1 MSGISFT
8 QTAQSV
14 AQNLTITTLPTR
26 SRAAMR
32 SPCSETKVTSGAGC
46 GCPQPPSDRHAA
58 RTARMRPRGRGT
70 MRRILSG
77 LALLVISTH
86 AAAGLED
93 ITQTEAV
100 RALRQALNDGS
111 LAAVAKLG
119 VENGFFGN
127 SKVRIPLPPS
137 LQKVERGL
145 RAFGMKREADELVL
159 AMNRAAEA
167 AVPEAKALLT
177 DAVRKMTVQDAKK
190 ILSGGDTAA
199 TDYFRRSTEKQL
211 TQRFLPVVKRATDRV
226 DLAQKYNAV
235 AGRGLALGLIEE
247 EEASIER
254 YVTDKALDGLYFMI
268 GEQEKAFRKDP
279 VRASSDIV
287 RRVFGAMR

>member
-1 MSGISFT
+1 
-8 QTAQSV
+8 
-14 AQNLTITTLPTR
+14 
-26 SRAAMR
+26 
-32 SPCSETKVTSGAGC
+32 
-46 GCPQPPSDRHAA
+46 
-58 RTARMRPRGRGT
+58 

-86 AAAGLED
+86 AASGLED
-93 ITQTEAV
+93 ISQTEAV
-100 RALRQALNDGS
+100 RALRQALNEGS

-127 SKVRIPLPPS
+127 SRVRIPLPPS
-137 LQKVERGL
+137 LQRVERRLRTFGL
-145 RAFGMKREADELVL
+145 KREADELVL

-167 AVPEAKALLT
+167 AVPEAKQLLA
-177 DAVRKMTVQDAKK
+177 DAVKKMTVQDAKK

-199 TDYFRRSTEKQL
+199 TDYFKRTTQAQL
-211 TQRFLPVVKRATDRV
+211 SQRFLPVVKRATDRV

-247 EEASIER
+247 EDASIER
-254 YVTDKALDGLYFMI
+254 YVTGKALDGLYFMI
-268 GEQEKAFRKDP
+268 GEQEKTFRRDP

-287 RRVFGAMR
+287 RKVFGALR